1 MGQIEDLKLFVTVVD
16 QGSIARA
23 ADTLGIAK
31 SAVSRRLGQLESR
44 YDMRLVDRKPGNWAV
59 TEAGKEL
66 HQRAVPMLADADDL
80 DADFTHASRNA
91 SGPLRVTIAHEFGLS
106 FLKPMLFQF
115 VQDYPDIELVVD
127 FDDRTIDLE
136 RENYDLAVRITSH
149 DLNEVSQVSLG
160 TTTHGLFAS
169 PSYLQRYGI
178 PSEPK
183 DLASHAFLHYG
194 SSRRPTWSFGYQ
206 GKPARIAFKP
216 ALNSNTGSFL
226 TDAAVDGLGII
237 KLPDFIVSGAVENG
251 DLVPVLPE
259 AEFEVFGIHLIHS
272 PNRRLNK
279 RMRMFVAA
287 AQEQCAVFRK

>member
-44 YDMRLVDRKPGNWAV
+44 YDMRLIDREPGSWTV

-66 HQRAVPMLADADDL
+66 RQRAVPILADTDDL
-80 DADFTHASRNA
+80 DADFMHTTRNA
-91 SGPLRVTIAHEFGLS
+91 SGPLRVTIAHEFGLN

-115 VQDYPDIELVVD
+115 IQDFPDIELVVD

-136 RENYDLAVRITSH
+136 RENYDLAIRITSH
-149 DLNEVSQVSLG
+149 DLDEVSQVKLG

-169 PSYLQRYGI
+169 PTYLKRHGD

-183 DLASHAFLHYG
+183 DLANHALLHYG
-194 SSRRPTWSFGYQ
+194 SSRRPTWIFGYR
-206 GKPARIAFKP
+206 GKPSKIAFKP

-237 KLPDFIVSGAVENG
+237 KLPDFIVSEAVEQG

-259 AEFEVFGIHLIHS
+259 AEFEAFGIHLIHS
-272 PNRRLNK
+272 HNRRLNK

-287 AQEQCAVFRK
+287 AQEQCAVFGK